1 MSVFDQTFTRNFG
14 GYGELEN
21 EDVLLIH
28 LDVSKV
34 EILCGRRCYYMDIE
48 TDIYVAYEFV
58 ANCFINSQITISK
71 MMIIETR
78 TILTKRIERHSRNLS
93 HFC

>member
-1 MSVFDQTFTRNFG
+1 
-14 GYGELEN
+14 
-21 EDVLLIH
+21 
-28 LDVSKV
+28 
-34 EILCGRRCYYMDIE
+34 MDIE